1 MRLRAPRVCSQRSG
15 GPLTFHDRVVILFR
29 SENVR
34 APWMYSAEENEKIA

>member
-1 MRLRAPRVCSQRSG
+1 
-15 GPLTFHDRVVILFR
+15 VVILFR